1 MHKKLIEKM
10 KERSS
15 KEDLMCLA
23 DIADMALDTMKESNH
38 EFYEHLESLMYE
50 TVYGKVISEEMA
62 EDWVSKLKPM
72 AKWTK
77 EEIANAISGTGLK
90 PLEAYVV
97 MNMLYSDMKNVL
109 GTGDDED
116 SLKKYIQ
123 ATKDWLSDED
133 ASENKLYNYYK
144 YIIKK

>member
-1 MHKKLIEKM
+1 MHKKLLEKM

-23 DIADMALDTMKESNH
+23 DITDMALDTMKESNP

-62 EDWVSKLKPM
+62 EKWVSSLKPM

-77 EEIANAISGTGLK
+77 EEVTKVTSGMGLK

-133 ASENKLYNYYK
+133 AKEDKLYCYYK
-144 YIIKK
+144 NIVKH

>member
-1 MHKKLIEKM
+1 M
-10 KERSS
+10 
-15 KEDLMCLA
+15 
-23 DIADMALDTMKESNH
+23 
-38 EFYEHLESLMYE
+38 
-50 TVYGKVISEEMA
+50 EEN
-62 EDWVSKLKPM
+62 WVSSLKPM

-77 EEIANAISGTGLK
+77 EEVAKVTSGRGLK
-90 PLEAYVV
+90 PLEAYVL